1 MTRDKIYIVHIL
13 ECITRIEEYTQAG
26 KHDFETFSRTQDAVI
41 RNLHVLSESKQRISQ
56 PIRERYPGVDWRG
69 ISAFRNVIV
78 HDYLGIDLNQMWDIV
93 EENLPVLKG
102 QMEEILQSLEHA
114 E

>member
-41 RNLHVLSESKQRISQ
+41 RNLHVLSESK
-56 PIRERYPGVDWRG
+56 RE
-69 ISAFRNVIV
+69 F
-78 HDYLGIDLNQMWDIV
+78 LNQS
-93 EENLPVLKG
+93 ENGTQVWIG
-102 QMEEILQSLEHA
+102 AAYVHFGMSSCMII
-114 E
+114 